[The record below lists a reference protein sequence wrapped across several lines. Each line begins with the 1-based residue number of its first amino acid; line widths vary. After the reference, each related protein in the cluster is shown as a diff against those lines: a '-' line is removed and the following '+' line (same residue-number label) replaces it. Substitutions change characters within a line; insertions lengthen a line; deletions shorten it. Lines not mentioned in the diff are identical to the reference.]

1 MRPRRTKRDLRC
13 RTGSPGLT
21 TGGASPPTSTGIR
34 SPARAGAG
42 VDSPPPQAMWARRGR
57 TAVPGVGIWRRRIG
71 CGQGEARRSRQTRL
85 DVAAGRVEVLGGE
98 DEAAVRLQGRGGG
111 VRRRLV
117 PPRERSASRR
127 ELSGRAADG
136 RTRRTG
142 GRRCLLKLDHDRGD
156 DREHDAE
163 AAHEKIA
170 GPEGHKRP
178 SKVAAVVLV
187 VVTLVAS
194 GVLAFVIARNRTP
207 VHRRHPVNGADID
220 VADAL
225 RWARARVGLRAA
237 GAALQRFCC
246 TRLVARSHQA
256 RHVSSGTYGM

>member
-1 MRPRRTKRDLRC
+1 MW
-13 RTGSPGLT
+13 
-21 TGGASPPTSTGIR
+21 TGGG
-34 SPARAGAG
+34 
-42 VDSPPPQAMWARRGR
+42 
-57 TAVPGVGIWRRRIG
+57 
-71 CGQGEARRSRQTRL
+71 ARRSRQTRL

-98 DEAAVRLQGRGGG
+98 DEAAVRLQGRGA
-111 VRRRLV
+111 VKRWLV

-136 RTRRTG
+136 RRTG
-142 GRRCLLKLDHDRGD
+142 GRRCLLELDHDRGD
-156 DREHDAE
+156 DREQDAE
-163 AAHEKIA
+163 AAHEKVA

-194 GVLAFVIARNRTP
+194 GVLPFVIARNRAP
-207 VHRRHPVNGADID
+207 VHRRHPVDGADVD

-237 GAALQRFCC
+237 GAALQRVPAPDWSRGR
-246 TRLVARSHQA
+246 TRPRMFPLGRTGYRA
-256 RHVSSGTYGM
+256 RH